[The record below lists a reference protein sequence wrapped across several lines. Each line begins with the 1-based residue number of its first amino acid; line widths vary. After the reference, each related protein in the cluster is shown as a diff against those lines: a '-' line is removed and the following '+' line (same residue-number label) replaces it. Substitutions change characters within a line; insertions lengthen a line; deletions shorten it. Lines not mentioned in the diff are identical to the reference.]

1 MENNTTETPDGPAIP
16 CTALFDIFCDESYY
30 GMWAV
35 RMKGE
40 THWGRCYHL
49 PSSEEAYGL
58 AEELGDHKRAV
69 KGLQS
74 ENAGLKIENAENART
89 VSLLLEESE
98 SLADENEKMRLLIAR
113 AMEYGVNGSRC
124 YSASE
129 ACRTGEAMRDILSNA
144 EAHGRRSR
152 TVQPLVGSSGS
163 EGQA

>member
-1 MENNTTETPDGPAIP
+1 MENNPENTVIRNLCRSKPIEVVQ
-16 CTALFDIFCDESYY
+16 E
-30 GMWAV
+30 MWI
-35 RMKGE
+35 E
-40 THWGRCYHL
+40 THSLMREFQC
-49 PSSEEAYGL
+49 EN
-58 AEELGDHKRAV
+58 
-69 KGLQS
+69 S
-74 ENAGLKIENAENART
+74 ENIRA